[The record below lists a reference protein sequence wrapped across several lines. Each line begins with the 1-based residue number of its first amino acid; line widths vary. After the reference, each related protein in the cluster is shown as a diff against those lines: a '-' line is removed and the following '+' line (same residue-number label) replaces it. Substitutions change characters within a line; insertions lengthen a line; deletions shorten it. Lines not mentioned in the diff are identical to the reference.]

1 MLYELPVVDFEDPTV
16 FLEQN
21 SIGKRSKGFKA
32 SGFPCCILNNT
43 HFFLNWSRKSEKN
56 S

>member
-1 MLYELPVVDFEDPTV
+1 MLYELPIVDFEDPTV

-43 HFFLNWSRKSEKN
+43 HFFETGRGNQKKN